1 MGDVRELGSLV
12 LDEHQLD
19 RLELVLSGF
28 LTLQSLRVPAPS
40 SGATLLDAENTP
52 VAEIRDGTAA
62 PRQTLARGYGT
73 SWRPDLRTSAQEI
86 ATRSGGAV
94 AVLPLAAPPHTEQI
108 AALMRAAVAVRPTAP
123 HALLVILAS
132 RGQSLHETYRPNSLT
147 DVALAI
153 RDDLRTTHPNVVTE
167 VVVLP
172 WPADGS
178 VALQELRFVTDSD
191 TVLPLDVT
199 EHETSEYPVQSR
211 SLLPHTRRRLEHR
224 GAVVLF
230 TGLSGSGKSTI
241 ARALSEALLDRF
253 AHVDLLDGDVMRR
266 RVSSTLGFD
275 RAARNQHVVKIGEI
289 AIAAAQSGCIAIAA
303 PIAPFDEARQRVR
316 AAVPSGTPFLLVYV
330 STPLEVCEAR
340 DRKGLYARARAGEV
354 KDFTGIS
361 SPFEVPHDADLVI
374 DASITSVGD
383 AVADILKLVI
393 PRVSVKEA

>member
-28 LTLQSLRVPAPS
+28 LTQQSLRVPAPS

-52 VAEIRDGTAA
+52 VAEIRDGAAA

-73 SWRPDLRTSAQEI
+73 SWRPDLRISAQEI

-123 HALLVILAS
+123 HALIAILAS
-132 RGQSLHETYRPNSLT
+132 RGQSLHDTYRPNLLT

-253 AHVDLLDGDVMRR
+253 AHVDLLDGDVVRR

-289 AIAAAQSGCIAIAA
+289 AIAA

-316 AAVPSGTPFLLVYV
+316 AAVPGGTPFLLVYV

-374 DASITSVGD
+374 DASINSVSD
-383 AVADILKLVI
+383 AVADILNLLI
-393 PRVSVKEA
+393 PKISVK